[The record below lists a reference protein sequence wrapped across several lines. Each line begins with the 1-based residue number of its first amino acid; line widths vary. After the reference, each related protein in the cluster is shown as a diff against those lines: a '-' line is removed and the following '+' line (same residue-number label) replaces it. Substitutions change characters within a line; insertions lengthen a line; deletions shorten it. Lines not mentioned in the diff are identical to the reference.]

1 VITHFDWRGGRE
13 AMLRFG
19 PADTPVVVIAL
30 PPFEE
35 ANRLRALAV
44 TVARMLAEQGLGAAL
59 PDLPGTGESLTDV
72 AATRLIDW
80 REAFAAAGAAAGKVR
95 LIASLRAGALFDGDE
110 GAIGHWRLTPQ
121 DGARLLREMV
131 RTRLA
136 GLRED
141 GRDATTAMLTEAAK
155 RDGIELSGH
164 WLTPALFGDLEEA
177 APPPVHP
184 LRTVRLGGD
193 VQPADHQIEAAPLWR
208 RAEPDNDLHLAQ
220 VLADDIAEW
229 VKTCRAG

>member
-1 VITHFDWRGGRE
+1 
-13 AMLRFG
+13 MLRFG

-35 ANRLRALAV
+35 ANRLRTLAV
-44 TVARMLAEQGLGAAL
+44 TVARMLAEQGIGVAL
-59 PDLPGTGESLTDV
+59 PDLPGTGESLTNV

-80 REAFAAAGAAAGKVR
+80 QEAFAAAGAAAGKVR
-95 LIASLRAGALFDGDE
+95 LIASLRAGALFDGNE

-121 DGARLLREMV
+121 DGARLLRELI
-131 RTRLA
+131 RARLA
-136 GLRED
+136 GLRD
-141 GRDATTAMLTEAAK
+141 DRRDATTAMLTDAA
-155 RDGIELSGH
+155 RCDGIELSGH

-193 VQPADHQIEAAPLWR
+193 AQPADHQIEAAPLWR
-208 RAEPDNDLHLAQ
+208 RAEPDNDVHLAQ
-220 VLADDIAEW
+220 VLADDIAAW
-229 VKTCRAG
+229 VKTCHGG

>member
-1 VITHFDWRGGRE
+1 
-13 AMLRFG
+13 MRFG
-19 PADTPVVVIAL
+19 PADAPVVVIAL

-35 ANRLRALAV
+35 ANRLRALAA
-44 TVARMLAEQGLGAAL
+44 TVARRLAEQGLGAAI
-59 PDLPGTGESLTDV
+59 PDLPGTGESQINV

-80 REAFAAAGAAAGKVR
+80 QEAFAAAGAAAGDIR
-95 LIASLRAGALFDGDE
+95 LVASMRAGALFDGGA

-121 DGARLLREMV
+121 DGPRLLRELI
-131 RTRLA
+131 RTRIA

-141 GRDATTAMLTEAAK
+141 GRDATTAALTEAAK
-155 RDGIELSGH
+155 CDGIELSGH
-164 WLTPALFGDLEEA
+164 WLTPALFGDMEEA
-177 APPPVHP
+177 VPLPAHP

-193 VQPADHQIEAAPLWR
+193 VQPADHHIEAAPLWR

-220 VLADDIAEW
+220 VLADDIAGW